1 MRHEEEGSNQV
12 STHGRDTIPPPHPQ
26 MEETAAWRGRE
37 VFKATTPKS
46 SSQTLASESPRAL
59 IREQMLRPSQVRAG
73 GSESLDAGVGSGPG
87 PCPSDA
93 LLPPGLP
100 KPSVWG
106 LNSLASLTTAIP
118 SFACP
123 PGARISRSR
132 VCPSVCQPIPS
143 AGQYHGVHTGTVL
156 VAAQIVSESRSWMS
170 LALSLEFSA
179 QTGTPGAQRL
189 PPDCSPV
196 AQVPTPGQN
205 EPVQLCSVSLRGWE
219 PLGPASPR
227 PQP

>member
-1 MRHEEEGSNQV
+1 MRHEEDGSNQA
-12 STHGRDTIPPPHPQ
+12 STHGRGTTPPPHPQ

-37 VFKATTPKS
+37 VFKAATPKS

-59 IREQMLRPSQVRAG
+59 VIEQMPRAG

-87 PCPSDA
+87 PFPSDDP
-93 LLPPGLP
+93 LPPGLP
-100 KPSVWG
+100 KPSEWG
-106 LNSLASLTTAIP
+106 LYFLASLTTAIP

-123 PGARISRSR
+123 PGARISRSC
-132 VCPSVCQPIPS
+132 VCPFVCQPIPS
-143 AGQYHGVHTGTVL
+143 AGQYDVVHNGTVP

-170 LALSLEFSA
+170 LALSLVFSA
-179 QTGTPGAQRL
+179 QTGTPGAQHL

-196 AQVPTPGQN
+196 AQVLHQG
-205 EPVQLCSVSLRGWE
+205 PVQLCPVSLRGRE
-219 PLGPASPR
+219 PLGPASLR